1 MNGHC
6 PLLIHRMKCLEK
18 AVLIFKLLERWHG
31 LSLYIAII
39 CFSMSLK
46 TASVLIID
54 DDTDVLTAVRLLLKP
69 EVKEIITEKNP
80 ENIRSLLSKQ
90 DFDVILLDMNFN
102 ASINTGNEGLFWLK
116 KIKEFKSQAA
126 VIMITAY
133 GDIDLAIRSLKEGA
147 YDFIVKPWHNEKLLA
162 TIKEA
167 VRQKENKG
175 VAPVG
180 SSVFEKEL
188 LGESEVMRDIF
199 YKIQKIAPTD
209 ANILIL
215 GENGTGKELIAK
227 AIHQFS
233 LRVTKPFIK
242 VDVGALTESL
252 FESELFGHKKGAFTD
267 AREDRAGRFEAA
279 NTGTLFLDEI
289 GNISLHQQ
297 AKLLSVLQNRQV
309 VRLGTNEPIPIDIRL
324 ICATNVPLAELANES
339 RFRKDLIYRINT
351 VEIVVPPLRKRG
363 SDVLLLA
370 NHYIKIYRDKYLKPE
385 MELDASAKEKL
396 LNYNFPGNVRELQY
410 AIERAVIMAD
420 GSLLTAKDILFS
432 PIESAFTE
440 TESEDQSNLSAVEKA
455 TILKVIEKN
464 SGNISKAAKELGIT
478 RTALYRRLSK
488 YDI

>member
-1 MNGHC
+1 
-6 PLLIHRMKCLEK
+6 
-18 AVLIFKLLERWHG
+18 
-31 LSLYIAII
+31 
-39 CFSMSLK
+39 MSLK
-46 TASVLIID
+46 TASVLVID
-54 DDTDVLTAVRLLLKP
+54 DDVDVLTAVRLLLKP
-69 EVKEIITEKNP
+69 EVKEIVTEKNP
-80 ENIRSLLSKQ
+80 ENLRSILAKQ

-102 ASINTGNEGLFWLK
+102 SSINTGNEGIFWLK
-116 KIKEFKSQAA
+116 KIKEFRSTAS

-167 VRQKENKG
+167 VKQKDNKG
-175 VAPVG
+175 SAIVPNG
-180 SSVFEKEL
+180 STIFEKEL
-188 LGESEVMRDIF
+188 LGESEVMQDIF

-215 GENGTGKELIAK
+215 GENGTGKEVIAK
-227 AIHQFS
+227 AIHHFS
-233 LRVTKPFIK
+233 YRATKPFIK

-267 AREDRAGRFEAA
+267 AREDREGRFEAA

-309 VRLGTNEPIPIDIRL
+309 IRLGTNEPKPIDIRL
-324 ICATNVPLAELANES
+324 ICATNIPIAELANES

-351 VEIVVPPLRKRG
+351 VEIIVPPLRKRG
-363 SDVLLLA
+363 NDILLLA
-370 NHYIKIYRDKYLKPE
+370 KHFAKIYSNKYLKPNL
-385 MELDASAKEKL
+385 ELDKTAKEKL
-396 LNYNFPGNVRELQY
+396 LNYHYPGNVRELQY
-410 AIERAVIMAD
+410 AIERAVIMSD
-420 GSLLTAKDILFS
+420 DDVLSAKDILFS
-432 PIESAFTE
+432 PIESVMV
-440 TESEDQSNLSAVEKA
+440 EDKEEHSNLSTVEKN

-464 SGNISKAAKELGIT
+464 NGNISKAAKELGIT